1 MLATPHCHKFD
12 TISVWCIKCEA
23 VFVCWCCVCGVW
35 WWVVAE
41 AHSLQSS
48 ALHQAATA
56 LGAALPPATVTIQKK
71 SYCQVGGA
79 AAILSRR
86 TPAHRAALLQ
96 PVCSIWVKA
105 CRVECSGTLQLV
117 ISFFCFR
124 MRAKTSEFLKVLNR
138 AKIEEESKKK
148 GSKIGAKSPFI

>member
-1 MLATPHCHKFD
+1 MKLLMLATNV
-12 TISVWCIKCEA
+12 TTSVWVWCIKCEA

-71 SYCQVGGA
+71 SYCQVGEA

-117 ISFFCFR
+117 ISFLLFQNASKDFG
-124 MRAKTSEFLKVLNR
+124 VLESFEQSQDWR
-138 AKIEEESKKK
+138 GEQEE
-148 GSKIGAKSPFI
+148 GLQDWG